1 MAKEIPSLPSKLLH
15 DSYKSFFTYR
25 KSVNDIDY
33 SRRYSSWDVCYQY
46 FRDVKSFDKNS
57 NIAGLHLGFY
67 LASWGMFRGSSELL
81 NSGIKKYNDLAELL
95 ISKKHAG
102 FIEQYNSIEKFL
114 EDNAISAT
122 QTLITKIMLGVY
134 ANTPAVDQF
143 FNKTTKRYCKSGI
156 YDKDQASKVL
166 DKIKEIFNTK
176 IDSGKTIEKFI
187 EEDLPKSDLSKYKI
201 LDAIFFEIG
210 RKLNSDEN

>member
-1 MAKEIPSLPSKLLH
+1 MAKETPSLSSQLLH

-33 SRRYSSWDVCYQY
+33 SRRYSSWDVCYKY

-57 NIAGLHLGFY
+57 NIAGFHLGFY

-81 NSGIKKYNDLAELL
+81 NSGIEKYNNLAQIL
-95 ISKKHAG
+95 IDNKQES
-102 FIEQYNSIEKFL
+102 FIKQYKEIEKFL
-114 EDNAISAT
+114 KGNNISAT
-122 QTLITKIMLGVY
+122 QTLITKIMLGAY
-134 ANTPAVDQF
+134 SNTPAVDQF

-156 YDKDQASKVL
+156 YDKDQASKVF
-166 DKIKEIFNTK
+166 DKIKEIFNTE

-187 EEDLPKSDLSKYKI
+187 EEDLPKSDLSNYKI

>member
-1 MAKEIPSLPSKLLH
+1 MAKEKPSLSSQLLH

-25 KSVNDIDY
+25 KSVNDINY
-33 SRRYSSWDVCYQY
+33 SKRYSSWDVCYEY

-57 NIAGLHLGFY
+57 NIAGFHLGFY

-81 NSGIKKYNDLAELL
+81 NSGIKIYNDLAELL
-95 ISKKHAG
+95 ISKKHAD

-114 EDNAISAT
+114 EENAISAT

-143 FNKTTKRYCKSGI
+143 FNKTAQKYCVGI
-156 YDKDQASKVL
+156 YDKNSAEKVL
-166 DKIKEIFNTK
+166 KKTEGIFNTK
-176 IDSGKTIEKFI
+176 IDNGQTIEEFI
-187 EEDLPKSDLSKYKI
+187 ETLPKGDGLSKEKI
-201 LDAIFFEIG
+201 LDGMFFQIG
-210 RKLNSDEN
+210 MGL

>member
-1 MAKEIPSLPSKLLH
+1 MAKEIPSLPSQLLH

-25 KSVNDIDY
+25 KSVKDIDY
-33 SRRYSSWDVCYQY
+33 SRRYSSWDVCYEY

-57 NIAGLHLGFY
+57 NIAGFHLGFY
-67 LASWGMFRGSSELL
+67 LASWGMFRGSSKLL

-114 EDNAISAT
+114 EENAISAT

-134 ANTPAVDQF
+134 ANTPAVDKF
-143 FNKTTKRYCKSGI
+143 FNKTARKYCIGI
-156 YDKDQASKVL
+156 YDKNDAKEVL
-166 DKIKEIFNTK
+166 KKIEGIFNTK
-176 IDSGKTIEKFI
+176 IDNGQTVEEFI
-187 EEDLPKSDLSKYKI
+187 ETLPKGDVLSKEKI
-201 LDAIFFEIG
+201 LDGMFFQIG
-210 RKLNSDEN
+210 MGL